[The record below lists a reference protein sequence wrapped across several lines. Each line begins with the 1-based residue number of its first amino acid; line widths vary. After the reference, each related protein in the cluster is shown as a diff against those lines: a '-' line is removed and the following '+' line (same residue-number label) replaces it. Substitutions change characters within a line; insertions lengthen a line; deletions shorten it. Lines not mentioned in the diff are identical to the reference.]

1 MLPRVYPFGE
11 SGPYAVFFTGL
22 GIDCFGFISQYVG
35 YGLACTD
42 GHLSGNDTSWDCDD
56 SRGGS
61 VSMHMVR

>member
-42 GHLSGNDTSWDCDD
+42 GRFSGNNTS
-56 SRGGS
+56 
-61 VSMHMVR
+61 